1 MFNLR
6 LRDLAVVFALLALG
20 CTASALIAV
29 APGVALPDPAIDE
42 PLAVSKSQPTA
53 VLAGGC
59 FWGIDAVFKH
69 VRGVKRVTAGYSG
82 GSSSTA
88 LYDIVGT
95 GRTGHAESVEIVY
108 DPSQISY
115 GQLLKVFF
123 AVAHDPTELN
133 RQGPDDGPQYRSVI
147 FFASEEQRRIGQAYI
162 DQLKA
167 AKVFARPIVTE
178 VAPLKAFYRAEEYHQ
193 DYAARHP
200 NLPYIFIY
208 DLPKVERLRTQLPHL
223 YMGK

>member
-1 MFNLR
+1 
-6 LRDLAVVFALLALG
+6 
-20 CTASALIAV
+20 
-29 APGVALPDPAIDE
+29 
-42 PLAVSKSQPTA
+42 
-53 VLAGGC
+53 
-59 FWGIDAVFKH
+59 VFKH

-82 GSSSTA
+82 GSASTA

-108 DPSQISY
+108 DRSQISY

-133 RQGPDDGPQYRSVI
+133 RQGPDEGPQYRSVI

-178 VAPLKAFYRAEEYHQ
+178 VAPLKAFYQAEEYHQ

-208 DLPKVERLRTQLPHL
+208 DLPKIERLRTQLPDL
-223 YMGK
+223 YVGK